1 MRRLLL
7 VITLVVFM
15 CACKEKFETYYSSAT
30 AAAKAGEFDRDWLPD
45 LLKPDV
51 MDIRLWYDIDSNE
64 VRGRFAL
71 NERVVRSLGS
81 RCEPGM
87 NVPRKSSSMPE
98 WFPASITSGGSAAHG
113 MQILHCDKFYVAID
127 TPAGVG
133 YFWAN

>member
-15 CACKEKFETYYSSAT
+15 CACEEKFETYYSSAT
-30 AAAKAGEFDRDWLPD
+30 AAAKAGEFDRGWLPD

-81 RCEPGM
+81 RCEPG
-87 NVPRKSSSMPE
+87 NECAAQIFVHARVVSSLNHKW
-98 WFPASITSGGSAAHG
+98 WFSRA
-113 MQILHCDKFYVAID
+113 
-127 TPAGVG
+127 
-133 YFWAN
+133 W